1 MGNMARYLRILILLV
16 PVIVLLAIYAPTHN
30 FFGHQYDDSYITYRY
45 AINLAQ
51 GHGLVFN
58 VGERTDAAS
67 SFLYALVLS
76 CCWLLHLRNLEL
88 VGGLIGTFSLVFIS
102 AIVYKLA
109 AYISSDKR
117 AALLVAVACGLNG
130 LLAGW
135 TLSGMETLPWTA
147 LVLLA
152 IYLMVI
158 DAHPMAITLA
168 IAAAAFTRLEGI
180 FLVVPYL
187 ILIATQ
193 SKLNKRLI
201 PLSGVIFA
209 FALFYVL
216 KHAYYGVWISHA
228 FQMKSIAIYYKP
240 APRELIHLWIRYVSV
255 PLLLSAP
262 ALLSRKYRFV
272 LAYIALSIVS
282 IALGPRSDW
291 SRYSVHLL
299 PLLYA
304 FSALAIASMWAC
316 YRTWMRLAVLA
327 LVIFAMFA
335 QALAAERFNWYN
347 MSGIANDQIC
357 RENLGRYINAHID
370 KEEYIASSDLGAIA
384 YVAIDHRFV
393 DLIALTSADV
403 LAHYQAGE
411 TADEILKNKHIRYIA
426 DTYDPSVSMD
436 RLNVL
441 LEEFPRIK
449 SKSRFIIDS
458 DHPVFVCRAKGNFEF
473 MLTKIIL
480 KKKP

>member
-1 MGNMARYLRILILLV
+1 MARYLRILILLV

-30 FFGHQYDDSYITYRY
+30 FFHHQYDDSYITYRY

-88 VGGLIGTFSLVFIS
+88 VGGLIGVLSLGFIS
-102 AIVYKLA
+102 IIVYKLA

-135 TLSGMETLPWTA
+135 TLSGMETLPWAA

-152 IYLMVI
+152 VYLMVI
-158 DAHPMAITLA
+158 DAHPVAISLA
-168 IAAAAFTRLEGI
+168 IAAAAFTRFEGI

-187 ILIATQ
+187 ILIVTQ
-193 SKLNKRLI
+193 SKSKKRLV
-201 PLSGVIFA
+201 PMGGVILA
-209 FALFYVL
+209 FALFYIV

-228 FQMKSIAIYYKP
+228 FQMKEVAVYYRP
-240 APRELIHLWIRYVSV
+240 APRELIHFWIRFVSV

-262 ALLSRKYRFV
+262 ALLSRKYGFV
-272 LAYIALSIVS
+272 LAYIALSIISV
-282 IALGPRSDW
+282 ALGPRSDW

-304 FSALAIASMWAC
+304 FSAPALAAMLVN
-316 YRTWMRLAVLA
+316 YRAWTRVTALV

-335 QALAAERFNWYN
+335 QALAAERFNWRN
-347 MSGIANDQIC
+347 MSDLADAQMC
-357 RENLGRYINAHID
+357 RENLGRYINTHID
-370 KEEYIASSDLGAIA
+370 KGEYIASSDLGAIA

-393 DLIALTSADV
+393 DLIALTSADI
-403 LAHYQAGE
+403 LARYRAGE
-411 TADEILKNKHIRYIA
+411 TADTVLEAMHVRYIA
-426 DTYDPSVSMD
+426 DTYDPATPMD

-441 LEEFPRIK
+441 LEEFPGVKRK
-449 SKSRFIIDS
+449 SKFAIDS
-458 DHPVFVCRAKGNFEF
+458 HHPAFACRTSGDLEF
-473 MLTKIIL
+473 ILTNIVLRKDQ
-480 KKKP
+480 